1 MKQSLIVGAAA
12 VVALVIGVGVS
23 IFLSAPKDP
32 LYAQMYPAPRAL
44 HEAQLA
50 ANDGTTI
57 DNQWFQSQW
66 TLVFL
71 GFTWC
76 PDICP
81 TTLAELKAI
90 YPQLQSM
97 ADDDPIKILFLSVDP
112 QRDTIE
118 RLDEYINFFHSDFTA
133 ATASHKVLFP
143 LVRSMGMAYSMS
155 DSTDNPDYLIDHS
168 ASVVVINP
176 DGNMVGRFKP
186 VHEPGEMAISDG
198 EQILSDMPIIMSL

>member
-1 MKQSLIVGAAA
+1 MKQNLIIGAIA
-12 VVALVIGVGVS
+12 VIALVIGVTAS
-23 IFLSAPKDP
+23 IKLSAPADP
-32 LYAQMYPAPRAL
+32 VYAQMYPAPRAL
-44 HEAQLA
+44 HA
-50 ANDGTTI
+50 AELTVHDGTSI
-57 DNQWFQSQW
+57 NNDWFKSQW

-81 TTLAELKAI
+81 TTLAELKGI
-90 YPQLQSM
+90 YPQLQSLQ
-97 ADDDPIKILFLSVDP
+97 DDTPIKVLFLSVDP
-112 QRDTIE
+112 NRDTVE
-118 RLDEYINFFHSDFTA
+118 RLNEYINFFHSDFTA
-133 ATASHKVLFP
+133 ATAPHKVLFP
-143 LVRSMGMAYSMS
+143 LVRSMGMAYAIA

-198 EQILSDMPIIMSL
+198 EQILADMPLIMSL